1 MVTQSRLVAAP
12 SAGKNKFSDAEKQQK
27 SNWLAVMV
35 CVLCGVVSALQVVK
49 VSIAA
54 PFLISD
60 LSLGHSTIGGL
71 GGVFSRFGFLVG
83 IAIVCI
89 ALRLGFKMSVVLC

>member
-71 GGVFSRFGFLVG
+71 NRKSTRLNSSHVAISYAVFCLIRNKL
-83 IAIVCI
+83 I
-89 ALRLGFKMSVVLC
+89 K